1 MHEPAGSQ
9 NTLESQPNGTAQ
21 RDEMPTKGLDL
32 DSAVARISFGR
43 GANLSTDISAIQY
56 FREVRSVESSA
67 WHNSGIRPASVMI
80 WLRAAA
86 RDFTRGK
93 RGAGILI
100 FFLLSGCTSNKLAGV
115 EEYRQITAEALTRMS
130 ATLKALEQVTASG
143 DSSPKRVGVFSREL
157 QRLEVSSIRVRA
169 RAQAIQLRGDAYFAA
184 WSENI
189 SSIKDSRVRDLAET
203 HHAELEKSFSNI
215 KTSSRDAGAA
225 FRPFLTDLTRLRAE
239 LESHPAAAL
248 SPSET
253 NLIAAARDNGQKVLK
268 QLTAINFELTV
279 ISTML
284 DPSKAPARS

>member
-1 MHEPAGSQ
+1 MLNRALVAELIDDAELILHLA
-9 NTLESQPNGTAQ
+9 A
-21 RDEMPTKGLDL
+21 
-32 DSAVARISFGR
+32 AVG
-43 GANLSTDISAIQY
+43 
-56 FREVRSVESSA
+56 VRLIVESPVQTIET
-67 WHNSGIRPASVMI
+67 NIKGTEIV
-80 WLRAAA
+80 LE
-86 RDFTRGK
+86 
-93 RGAGILI
+93 
-100 FFLLSGCTSNKLAGV
+100 LAYRNLPGV
-115 EEYRQITAEALTRMS
+115 EKIGAHIAQD
-130 ATLKALEQVTASG
+130 K
-143 DSSPKRVGVFSREL
+143 SRIDFE
-157 QRLEVSSIRVRA
+157 
-169 RAQAIQLRGDAYFAA
+169 

-225 FRPFLTDLTRLRAE
+225 FRPFLTDLTRLRAK